1 MATTKIRS
9 SSILDGQVANADLS
23 ATVAVTGG
31 QIADDA
37 ITLAKMAGLVRG
49 KIIVGDASG
58 DPSALTVGGASTVL
72 TSDGTDAT
80 WAAAAAGGNTH
91 SSQWRLT
98 ASFTSSLVPIVSN
111 WAAVIASAPRTTTVS
126 PDGDTALGAPMDVD
140 GSGFWT
146 FPSTGWWNVEF
157 VTAFLPTAYSSSP
170 SGGYINYADDGT
182 TFVKVTKENGTQE
195 GNYAF
200 NSINSIL
207 LKIEVTTTDKVTFGF
222 YSPGAITCNASGTEN
237 YTYATFTRLGDI

>member
-1 MATTKIRS
+1 MASEVKTNKVSPSTGTT
-9 SSILDGQVANADLS
+9 LS
-23 ATVAVTGG
+23 VGDSGDTLALATDAVTGFQVG
-31 QIADDA
+31 SDA
-37 ITLAKMAGLVRG
+37 AG
-49 KIIVGDASG
+49 D
-58 DPSALTVGGASTVL
+58 VL
-72 TSDGTDAT
+72 YHDGTDYTRLAKPGTPADEVLTFAT
-80 WAAAAAGGNTH
+80 SATAPSWVAAAAGGNTH